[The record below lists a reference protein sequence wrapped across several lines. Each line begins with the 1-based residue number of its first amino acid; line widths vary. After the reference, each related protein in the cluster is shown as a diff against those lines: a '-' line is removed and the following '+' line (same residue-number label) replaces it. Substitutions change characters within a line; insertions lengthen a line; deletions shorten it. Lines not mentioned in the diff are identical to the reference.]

1 MRSLGR
7 IAVISVALL
16 ATGCAT
22 TGGQGLTSSGASCRS
37 LKQQINRIA
46 AKGLPPRNKKDSQ
59 TYNRLLNDYLG
70 SRCHEAKT

>member
-7 IAVISVALL
+7 IAVMSVAVL

-22 TGGQGLTSSGASCRS
+22 TGGQGLTSSSSCRS

-46 AKGLPPRNKKDSQ
+46 AKGLPPRNKKDSD